1 MSDDEDW
8 FERALREDNR
18 DDDDGDEPDDERA
31 DDADGADDAG
41 GGNGADGANA
51 ADGAEDE
58 AAGVEDD
65 IDGDRDAPSPDDS
78 PLDVDVDH
86 VDEEFDDIDD
96 GSLDAAFADD
106 FEGDATDAAEPES
119 VDGDGFDGEE
129 IDAGGFG
136 GLDGNGGV
144 DDGPAADPFG
154 GPRDEP
160 DGDATD
166 GSEPVDRDG
175 GDATDDPESGDRDAD
190 PAEDPFG
197 EGFGAAMRN
206 TPGAGGPDGGAGG
219 GGPAEP
225 GSDDFGGGFGDF
237 GGDFGGGGPEFD
249 EEEFDSDIARIDI
262 GIEGLDEMILGG
274 VPERS
279 LMAVIGSAGT
289 GKTTFGLQFLNEAL
303 ENDGDAVYITLEE
316 SKEAILSTAE
326 EKGWEYRRFAEE
338 DRLAVVAMDPIEM
351 ANSLDSIRDD
361 ISRLVTEFDAD
372 RLVLDSVSLL
382 EMMYDHP
389 SKRRS
394 EVFDFARSLKRAG
407 VTTMLTSEASEDNP
421 YASRHGIVEYL
432 TDAVFVLQY
441 VRPSDF
447 RETRLAVEIQKIRD
461 ANHSRETKPYEI
473 MSDGISVYRQANIF

>member
-1 MSDDEDW
+1 MSDDDDW
-8 FERALREDNR
+8 FERALREADR
-18 DDDDGDEPDDERA
+18 DDGGEAEGGDAETGPDEDRTDDS
-31 DDADGADDAG
+31 DAG
-41 GGNGADGANA
+41 TDAERTDVGDAA
-51 ADGAEDE
+51 ADTETPDPADEDVF
-58 AAGVEDD
+58 G
-65 IDGDRDAPSPDDS
+65 GG
-78 PLDVDVDH
+78 
-86 VDEEFDDIDD
+86 EF
-96 GSLDAAFADD
+96 G
-106 FEGDATDAAEPES
+106 
-119 VDGDGFDGEE
+119 GDGFDGDEFGGDGFDGDEFGGEE
-129 IDAGGFG
+129 FSEDGFDGEGFDGDGFG

-144 DDGPAADPFG
+144 DDGGGAPDRPTGDAEDDRATPPATSDDADPFG
-154 GPRDEP
+154 GASGEPADGATAGRDP
-160 DGDATD
+160 IDGD
-166 GSEPVDRDG
+166 G
-175 GDATDDPESGDRDAD
+175 G
-190 PAEDPFG
+190 PANDPFG
-197 EGFGAAMRN
+197 EDFGAAMERS
-206 TPGAGGPDGGAGG
+206 PGAGGPDAGAPGG
-219 GGPAEP
+219 GGA
-225 GSDDFGGGFGDF
+225 DFGGGFGNF
-237 GGDFGGGGPEFD
+237 GGGAGGDDFGGGPEFD
-249 EEEFDSDIARIDI
+249 EEEFDSDIDRIDV

-326 EKGWEYRRFAEE
+326 EKGWEYRRYAEE
-338 DRLAVVAMDPIEM
+338 DRLAVIAMDPIEM

-361 ISRLVTEFDAD
+361 ISRLITDFGAD

-382 EMMYDHP
+382 EMMYDSP

-394 EVFDFARSLKRAG
+394 EVFDFARSLKQAG
-407 VTTMLTSEASEDNP
+407 VTTMLTSEASQENA

-473 MSDGISVYRQANIF
+473 MNDGISVYRQANIF